1 MSNFRI
7 GNCLK
12 ALYSDA
18 EYIVGEDYNSL
29 QWLSNNITKPTEIE
43 IEAKRIELQNA
54 LPMKILREKRNI
66 KLNDTDKYTSIPDWP
81 HTTEEIKQS
90 WLDYR
95 QALRNLPSTA
105 SPQLDDNGELNN
117 VNWPTPPS

>member
-43 IEAKRIELQNA
+43 IEAKRIELLNA

-66 KLNDTDKYTSIPDWP
+66 KLNDTDKYAIPDFGHP
-81 HTTEEIKQS
+81 TDIVKQA
-90 WLDYR
+90 WLTYR
-95 QALRNLPSTA
+95 QALRNLPSNS
-105 SPQLDDNGELNN
+105 SPQLDDNGELTN
-117 VNWPTPPS
+117 VNWPIPPS

>member
-66 KLNDTDKYTSIPDWP
+66 KLNDTDKY
-81 HTTEEIKQS
+81 
-90 WLDYR
+90 
-95 QALRNLPSTA
+95 
-105 SPQLDDNGELNN
+105 
-117 VNWPTPPS
+117 